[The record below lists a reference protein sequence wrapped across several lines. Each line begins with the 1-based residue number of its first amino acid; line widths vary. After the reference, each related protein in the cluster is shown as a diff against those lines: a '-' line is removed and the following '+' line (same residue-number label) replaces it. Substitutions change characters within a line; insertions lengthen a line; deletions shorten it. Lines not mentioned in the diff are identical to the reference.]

1 MGRLARIA
9 IALCLAVTVFFA
21 GTGIALAATVMTS
34 GVVTVR
40 VDQAE
45 ADGVDLYLP
54 VPAALID
61 LGLGIAR
68 IAIPAE
74 EIARVRA
81 DVAPY
86 QPMLRTLAEE
96 LESCPDAV
104 LVDMVSDHESV
115 QVTKKNR
122 TFLVEIDA
130 EDAHVRVAFPDRTIA
145 KVARFL
151 DL

>member
-1 MGRLARIA
+1 MGRLARIT
-9 IALCLAVTVFFA
+9 IALFVAVTVFFA

-40 VDQAE
+40 VDQADP
-45 ADGVDLYLP
+45 DGVDLYLP
-54 VPAALID
+54 VPAALVD

-68 IAIPAE
+68 IVMPAE
-74 EIARVRA
+74 EAAQVRA

-86 QPMLRTLAEE
+86 QPMLRTLAHE
-96 LESCPDAV
+96 LERCPDAV
-104 LVDMVSDHESV
+104 LVDVVSDHESV
-115 QVTKKNR
+115 HVVKRSR

-130 EDAHVRVAFPDRTIA
+130 EDAHIRVAFPDRTVA

-151 DL
+151 EI